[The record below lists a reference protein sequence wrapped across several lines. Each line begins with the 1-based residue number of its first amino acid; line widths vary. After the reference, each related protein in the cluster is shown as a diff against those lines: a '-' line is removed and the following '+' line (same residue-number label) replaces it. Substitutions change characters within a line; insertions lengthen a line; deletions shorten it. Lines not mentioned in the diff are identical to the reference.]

1 MFYIIQGGSYRV
13 KKKELARKITSWLT
27 LGAFSVQPMLAFAE
41 EILPDNNA
49 PVAERPL
56 VTETASGN
64 PLVQITTPTAGG
76 VSVNRYEFFNVPER
90 GAILNNSYGLA
101 STELA
106 GYVQGNP
113 NLAAGTA
120 RLIVNE
126 VTSANP
132 SELRGFLEVAGDK
145 AGVVI
150 ANPNGILAD
159 GAGFLNTARVTLATG
174 RTEMDASGNLA
185 AIRVEGGK
193 LSVTG
198 NGLNAQS
205 TDSAEIYARAIEINA
220 GLWAKNARL
229 TAGANEIRYA
239 DGTITPI
246 KGTENAPAYA
256 LDLAAIGGMYA
267 NRIELVGTEK
277 GLGVNLAGQI
287 TSTEAT
293 SLDVNGNLKTSG
305 NLYTDGST
313 RIHAD
318 EIENS
323 GAVYSKENTILTS
336 SSLQNSG
343 KIVGGADTAIHAS
356 TVANTGTL
364 AAAIAPSGKTN
375 DAGTLTV
382 TAKEFDNNNA
392 QILSGKDIVVSAEN
406 MHTRNSR
413 IAGNGDISLVSQN
426 ALTVENSAVQ
436 SGRDLSI
443 EANAMPLGGNLSS
456 GRDMTITVK
465 SDLSNET
472 ASENFGNLHAGRN
485 LTANIRGNV
494 YNQKAM
500 NAGGTLSLTADGSLT
515 QTTAGV
521 LSAEHLHVRAADVEN
536 SGLIQA
542 KGKTILHTAQLKNDA
557 TGGIYGRR
565 INVQAKNGTEE
576 DIAAAAL
583 YNSGRIIS
591 ETDTTIHAAS
601 VVNKGTLAAAIAPS
615 GKANDVGTLTVTAKE
630 LSNNG
635 AQLLSGNNLSLSAEN
650 LRTKSGQ
657 IAGNGDVSL
666 TVKNTLGI
674 QDASI
679 QSGRDLA
686 IEADAMPLT
695 GNLSSNRDM
704 RLTFHGS
711 GLSNETAAENF
722 GNLHAGRNLT
732 ANLQGN
738 VYNQRKL
745 EAGGALSLAATG
757 NLTQTAVGEISGKNL
772 AIHTADM
779 ENRGLVQADEETAIT
794 ASNLKNDA
802 TGRIYGNT
810 IDVQASHIRNEKNA
824 NLEARLAQEMH
835 ILKEKAALL
844 EAAHRVDVTKL
855 TSWGEVN
862 TYKANIQTAESAYD
876 AQQKVVDALKA
887 ELAQLPSGV
896 IAARKSLSVT
906 TDTIWNSGSALLYAG
921 QDMSLAAKEEVANR
935 GARIEAQG
943 NISIAAPLTKNE
955 NAAFSAKRVITD
967 TKDNP
972 VKLRIDEGGHIERGQ
987 AFPAGEFRE
996 INSGYGAYH
1005 SYVAPKAILEPAEY
1019 KPIEQ
1024 ISEEERAAG

>member
-1 MFYIIQGGSYRV
+1 M

-27 LGAFSVQPMLAFAE
+27 LGAFSLQPALAFAT
-41 EILPDNNA
+41 EILPDSNA
-49 PVAERPL
+49 PIKERPL
-56 VTETASGN
+56 VTETTSGN

-76 VSVNRYEFFNVPER
+76 VSANRYEFFNVPER

-113 NLAAGTA
+113 YLATGTA
-120 RLIVNE
+120 RIIVNE

-145 AGVVI
+145 AGIVI

-185 AIRVEGGK
+185 SIRVEGGK
-193 LSVTG
+193 LSITG

-229 TAGANEIRYA
+229 AAGANEIRYA
-239 DGTITPI
+239 DGTSTPI
-246 KGTENAPAYA
+246 KGRENTLAYA

-313 RIHAD
+313 HIHAD

-323 GAVYSKENTILTS
+323 GAVYSKEDTTLTA
-336 SSLQNSG
+336 SSLQNSD
-343 KIVGGADTAIHAS
+343 KIIGGADTAIHAS
-356 TVANTGTL
+356 AIANTGTL

-392 QILSGKDIVVSAEN
+392 QLLSGKDIVVSAEN
-406 MHTRNSR
+406 MHTQNSR

-436 SGRDLSI
+436 SGRVLSI
-443 EANAMPLGGNLSS
+443 EANTMPLAGNLS
-456 GRDMTITVK
+456 
-465 SDLSNET
+465 
-472 ASENFGNLHAGRN
+472 A
-485 LTANIRGNV
+485 
-494 YNQKAM
+494 
-500 NAGGTLSLTADGSLT
+500 
-515 QTTAGV
+515 
-521 LSAEHLHVRAADVEN
+521 
-536 SGLIQA
+536 
-542 KGKTILHTAQLKNDA
+542 
-557 TGGIYGRR
+557 
-565 INVQAKNGTEE
+565 
-576 DIAAAAL
+576 
-583 YNSGRIIS
+583 
-591 ETDTTIHAAS
+591 
-601 VVNKGTLAAAIAPS
+601 
-615 GKANDVGTLTVTAKE
+615 
-630 LSNNG
+630 
-635 AQLLSGNNLSLSAEN
+635 
-650 LRTKSGQ
+650 
-657 IAGNGDVSL
+657 
-666 TVKNTLGI
+666 
-674 QDASI
+674 
-679 QSGRDLA
+679 
-686 IEADAMPLT
+686 
-695 GNLSSNRDM
+695 NRDM
-704 RLTFHGS
+704 RLTLHTG
-711 GLSNETAAENF
+711 GLSNEAATENF

-732 ANLQGN
+732 ANLRGN

-745 EAGGALSLAATG
+745 EAAGMLSLATTG
-757 NLTQTAVGEISGKNL
+757 NLTQTATGEISGKSL

-779 ENRGLVQADEETAIT
+779 ENRGLMQADEEAAIT

-810 IDVQASHIRNEKNA
+810 LHVQASHIRNEKNA
-824 NLEARLAQEMH
+824 NLEARLTEEMH
-835 ILKEKAALL
+835 LLKEKAELL
-844 EAAHRVDVTKL
+844 EAAHRVDVTKF
-855 TSWGEVN
+855 TSQADIAVYN
-862 TYKANIQTAESAYD
+862 ANIQSAESAYD
-876 AQQKVVDALKA
+876 AQQKVVDAVKA
-887 ELAQLPSGV
+887 ELAALPSGV
-896 IAARKSLSVT
+896 IAAREALALQANS
-906 TDTIWNSGSALLYAG
+906 IQNSGNALLYSG
-921 QDMSLAAKEEVANR
+921 GDLSLAAKEEVANR
-935 GARIEAQG
+935 GARVEAQG
-943 NISIAAPLTKNE
+943 SISIAAPLTKNE
-955 NAAFSAKRVITD
+955 NAAFSAKRVITE

-972 VKLRIDEGGHIERGQ
+972 VKLRIDEGSHIEQGQ
-987 AFPAGEFRE
+987 AFPAEEFRE

-1024 ISEEERAAG
+1024 ISEEERAAGEKPIPDELIGTLAPTYAYGDPIFKQFGIASMSTDRPAADDPARRTWDEAYKKILAKLNEKITAYNAEAKAYNQKIGTAAGQKIIHFTVIRSRSILSKEHVTSSLPGSIRAGANILLNSAVENEDSNIVAGGTLHATGAVKEDTKKQQELAATFGTTQGSYTERRNWLHRGKVRKYHGVVFMTPEITKSNPSPIGVQTYATRAAMLRPSKRRTSKMHRDSACKTRFPLSDSPTRTHPNPTTVRR

>member
-1 MFYIIQGGSYRV
+1 M

-27 LGAFSVQPMLAFAE
+27 LGTFSLQPALAFAT
-41 EILPDNNA
+41 EILPDRNA
-49 PVAERPL
+49 PIEERPL

-90 GAILNNSYGLA
+90 GAILNNSYGLT

-120 RLIVNE
+120 RIIVNE

-229 TAGANEIRYA
+229 AAGANEIRYA

-323 GAVYSKENTILTS
+323 GAVYSKENTVLTS

-356 TVANTGTL
+356 AIANTGTL

-392 QILSGKDIVVSAEN
+392 QLLSGKDIVVSAEN
-406 MHTRNSR
+406 IRTQNSR

-426 ALTVENSAVQ
+426 ALTVENSTVQ
-436 SGRDLSI
+436 SGKDLSV
-443 EANAMPLGGNLSS
+443 EADAMPLAGNLSS
-456 GRDMTITVK
+456 GRDMTIAVK
-465 SDLSNET
+465 
-472 ASENFGNLHAGRN
+472 
-485 LTANIRGNV
+485 
-494 YNQKAM
+494 
-500 NAGGTLSLTADGSLT
+500 
-515 QTTAGV
+515 
-521 LSAEHLHVRAADVEN
+521 
-536 SGLIQA
+536 
-542 KGKTILHTAQLKNDA
+542 
-557 TGGIYGRR
+557 
-565 INVQAKNGTEE
+565 
-576 DIAAAAL
+576 
-583 YNSGRIIS
+583 
-591 ETDTTIHAAS
+591 
-601 VVNKGTLAAAIAPS
+601 
-615 GKANDVGTLTVTAKE
+615 
-630 LSNNG
+630 
-635 AQLLSGNNLSLSAEN
+635 
-650 LRTKSGQ
+650 
-657 IAGNGDVSL
+657 
-666 TVKNTLGI
+666 
-674 QDASI
+674 
-679 QSGRDLA
+679 
-686 IEADAMPLT
+686 
-695 GNLSSNRDM
+695 
-704 RLTFHGS
+704 S
-711 GLSNETAAENF
+711 GLSNETATENF

-732 ANLQGN
+732 ANLRGN
-738 VYNQRKL
+738 VYHQRKL
-745 EAGGALSLAATG
+745 EAGGTLSLATTG
-757 NLTQTAVGEISGKNL
+757 NLTQTAAGEISGKSL
-772 AIHTADM
+772 AIHTADT
-779 ENRGLVQADEETAIT
+779 ENRGLMQADEEAAIT

-810 IDVQASHIRNEKNA
+810 IHVQATHIRNEKNA
-824 NLEARLAQEMH
+824 NLEARLAQEMR
-835 ILKEKAALL
+835 ILKEKAELL
-844 EAAHRVDVTKL
+844 EAAHRVDVTKF
-855 TSWGEVN
+855 TSHADIAV
-862 TYKANIQTAESAYD
+862 YKANIQTAESAYD
-876 AQQKVVDALKA
+876 AQQKVVDAVKA
-887 ELAQLPSGV
+887 ELAALPSGV
-896 IAARKSLSVT
+896 IAAREALALQA
-906 TDTIWNSGSALLYAG
+906 NSIQNNGNALLYSG
-921 QDMSLAAKEEVANR
+921 GDLSLAAKEEVANR

-943 NISIAAPLTKNE
+943 SISITAPLTKNE
-955 NAAFSAKRVITD
+955 NAAFSAKRVITE

-972 VKLRIDEGGHIERGQ
+972 VKLRIDEGGHIEQGQ
-987 AFPAGEFRE
+987 AFPAEEFRE

-1005 SYVAPKAILEPAEY
+1005 SYVAPKVILEPAEY

-1024 ISEEERAAG
+1024 ISEEERVAGEKPIPDELIGTLAPTYAYDDPIFKQFGIASMSTDRPAADDPARSAWDEAY

>member
-1 MFYIIQGGSYRV
+1 VFYIIQGGSYRV

-64 PLVQITTPTAGG
+64 PLVQITAPTAGG

-90 GAILNNSYGLA
+90 GAILNNSYGLT

-120 RLIVNE
+120 RIIVNE

-132 SELRGFLEVAGDK
+132 SELRGFLEVAGDR
-145 AGVVI
+145 AGIVI

-198 NGLNAQS
+198 NGLNAQGV
-205 TDSAEIYARAIEINA
+205 DSAEIYARAIEINA
-220 GLWAKNARL
+220 GLWAKNAKL
-229 TAGANEIRYA
+229 AAGANEIRYA

-323 GAVYSKENTILTS
+323 GAVYSKENTVLTS

-356 TVANTGTL
+356 AIANTGTL

-392 QILSGKDIVVSAEN
+392 QILSGKDIAVSAEN
-406 MHTRNSR
+406 MHTQNSR
-413 IAGNGDISLVSQN
+413 IAGNEDISLVAQN

-436 SGRDLSI
+436 SGKDLSV

-456 GRDMTITVK
+456 GRDMTIAVK
-465 SDLSNET
+465 SDLSNEA
-472 ASENFGNLHAGRN
+472 ASENFA
-485 LTANIRGNV
+485 
-494 YNQKAM
+494 
-500 NAGGTLSLTADGSLT
+500 
-515 QTTAGV
+515 
-521 LSAEHLHVRAADVEN
+521 SA
-536 SGLIQA
+536 
-542 KGKTILHTAQLKNDA
+542 
-557 TGGIYGRR
+557 
-565 INVQAKNGTEE
+565 
-576 DIAAAAL
+576 
-583 YNSGRIIS
+583 IS
-591 ETDTTIHAAS
+591 
-601 VVNKGTLAAAIAPS
+601 
-615 GKANDVGTLTVTAKE
+615 
-630 LSNNG
+630 
-635 AQLLSGNNLSLSAEN
+635 
-650 LRTKSGQ
+650 
-657 IAGNGDVSL
+657 
-666 TVKNTLGI
+666 
-674 QDASI
+674 
-679 QSGRDLA
+679 
-686 IEADAMPLT
+686 
-695 GNLSSNRDM
+695 M
-704 RLTFHGS
+704 R
-711 GLSNETAAENF
+711 
-722 GNLHAGRNLT
+722 
-732 ANLQGN
+732 
-738 VYNQRKL
+738 
-745 EAGGALSLAATG
+745 
-757 NLTQTAVGEISGKNL
+757 
-772 AIHTADM
+772 
-779 ENRGLVQADEETAIT
+779 EETSRQT
-794 ASNLKNDA
+794 SGEAS
-802 TGRIYGNT
+802 T
-810 IDVQASHIRNEKNA
+810 I
-824 NLEARLAQEMH
+824 
-835 ILKEKAALL
+835 
-844 EAAHRVDVTKL
+844 
-855 TSWGEVN
+855 
-862 TYKANIQTAESAYD
+862 
-876 AQQKVVDALKA
+876 
-887 ELAQLPSGV
+887 
-896 IAARKSLSVT
+896 
-906 TDTIWNSGSALLYAG
+906 
-921 QDMSLAAKEEVANR
+921 
-935 GARIEAQG
+935 
-943 NISIAAPLTKNE
+943 
-955 NAAFSAKRVITD
+955 KR
-967 TKDNP
+967 
-972 VKLRIDEGGHIERGQ
+972 R
-987 AFPAGEFRE
+987 
-996 INSGYGAYH
+996 
-1005 SYVAPKAILEPAEY
+1005 
-1019 KPIEQ
+1019 
-1024 ISEEERAAG
+1024 